1 MNGCFLTS
9 NLSSIMN
16 TVNVNLGT
24 FKARIFVFIDFK
36 ERGAFEKKKELV
48 WQSLRNQQF
57 VANNWFS
64 FYQKTMS
71 ISQVFYYSFV
81 VYPYFL
87 SPECLHNFIWYFHV
101 CVRLPETRHAGS
113 FTAGIC
119 CVFFLF
125 SKKNSTLTQWNWEWV
140 IHYDSYEPCQLSLRF
155 EEWKNENLLS

>member
-36 ERGAFEKKKELV
+36 ECGAFEKKKELV

-125 SKKNSTLTQWNWEWV
+125 SKKIVLLLNGIESEWF
-140 IHYDSYEPCQLSLRF
+140 IMILMSLV
-155 EEWKNENLLS
+155 N